1 VILLQQK
8 KVTVPSPAYKIK
20 ATQIQQKLEIML
32 YKQKER
38 KALEGFARKV
48 LNRAPRYSE
57 RGSGSI
63 PQTSGR
69 MMYIED

>member
-1 VILLQQK
+1 
-8 KVTVPSPAYKIK
+8 
-20 ATQIQQKLEIML
+20 LEIML